1 MIKDENDALHTAQG
15 VNTPST
21 ILMHPLIPTSLEA
34 ETQLSKIG
42 RILHLGGGSL
52 CMVVQF
58 GPLKLDQHVETA
70 AYIFQSSV
78 AKQSRRADR
87 AVVGFPK
94 QTPTSGL
101 FWNAPVQL
109 EEAKGAQ

>member
-1 MIKDENDALHTAQG
+1 
-15 VNTPST
+15 
-21 ILMHPLIPTSLEA
+21 
-34 ETQLSKIG
+34 
-42 RILHLGGGSL
+42 
-52 CMVVQF
+52 MVVQF
-58 GPLKLDQHVETA
+58 GPLKLDQHIETA
-70 AYIFQSSV
+70 ADILQRSV
-78 AKQSRRADR
+78 AKQSTRADW